1 MFHVKHL
8 LVLTFWTL
16 FGSAAVGQGTVV
28 LEQQAFVVNRS
39 RDTEIVRFLSGFPG
53 LSKLDSVEQENFYW
67 INVLRKDPRGFSKTY
82 ITPFVSQFTGLD
94 RGYVRSLQKTLD
106 ETDPLPLLAPAQV
119 VQAEAQR
126 HAIDMARNL
135 KRISHSSSDG
145 RSFGQRMDQAGIR
158 GCGGENVFEGEEDA
172 LVALLLLLIDS
183 GVPSLGHRK
192 ALLNPAFNVMGVAA
206 EPSGE
211 GRVYLVQLF
220 SCQ

>member
-1 MFHVKHL
+1 MFHVKHC
-8 LVLTFWTL
+8 LVWIIAMVVGASTH
-16 FGSAAVGQGTVV
+16 GQGTVV

-39 RDTEIVRFLSGFPG
+39 QDEEIVRFLAGFPS
-53 LSKLDSVEQENFYW
+53 LSKLDSIERQNYYW
-67 INVLRKDPRGFSKTY
+67 INVLRKDPRGFSKAY
-82 ITPFVSQFTGLD
+82 LTPFVSQFSGLD
-94 RGYVRSLQKTLD
+94 RHYVRSLQKTLE
-106 ETDPLPLLAPAQV
+106 ETDPLPLLAPTSI

-126 HAIDMARNL
+126 HAVDLARNL

-145 RSFGQRMDQAGIR
+145 RSFSQRMDQAGIR

-192 ALLNPAFNVMGVAA
+192 ALLNPAFTVMGVAA
-206 EPSGE
+206 EPSSE
-211 GRVYLVQLF
+211 GRIFLVQLF